1 VNETLFTPSGIVVSI
16 FTQLAPPH
24 PPPSGPVITIEFS
37 TTFTEPVAQ
46 DCEAV
51 QSPKPSAL
59 ATVDH
64 NANKA
69 TGAKIIQRLELEAM
83 TMIPHPNKSFLLV
96 LVLVPANHS
105 YYQAT
110 MMDTEMEQQTYLFL
124 HCKHNQFQHI
134 VYECFRCMKYE
145 HNADP

>member
-1 VNETLFTPSGIVVSI
+1 MNETLSTPSGIVVSI

-37 TTFTEPVAQ
+37 TTFTFPVAQ

-64 NANKA
+64 KASIA
-69 TGAKIIQRLELEAM
+69 TGIKINQRDFTIFQVDKLHEL
-83 TMIPHPNKSFLLV
+83 T
-96 LVLVPANHS
+96 
-105 YYQAT
+105 
-110 MMDTEMEQQTYLFL
+110 
-124 HCKHNQFQHI
+124 
-134 VYECFRCMKYE
+134 
-145 HNADP
+145 